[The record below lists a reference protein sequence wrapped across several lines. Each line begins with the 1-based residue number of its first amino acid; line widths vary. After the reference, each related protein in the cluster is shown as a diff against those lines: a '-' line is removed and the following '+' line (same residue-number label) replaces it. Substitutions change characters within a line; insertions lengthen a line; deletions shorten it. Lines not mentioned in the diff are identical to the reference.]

1 MDQEK
6 QTLLEVVVMD
16 GSVGASQGARRATEE
31 VPTEAAGSLPDPE
44 VAALAKRRRFSAGYK
59 RRILR
64 AAAGCKAPGEI
75 GALLLLRR
83 EGLYSSHLTHWRR
96 ELEAH
101 DEAALGA
108 KRRGPKPNAA
118 KAQAHKI
125 EGLERDV
132 ARLRQKL
139 EHAEQIIEAQKKLC
153 DLLGLPKAE
162 EVSP

>member
-6 QTLLEVVVMD
+6 QTLLEVRGMD
-16 GSVGASQGARRATEE
+16 GAVGSL
-31 VPTEAAGSLPDPE
+31 LPDPE
-44 VAALAKRRRFSAGYK
+44 VAALAKRRQFSAKYK

-64 AAAGCKAPGEI
+64 AAAACKASGEV
-75 GALLLLRR
+75 GALLRQ

-96 ELEAH
+96 EIEAH
-101 DEAALGA
+101 DEAALRA

-118 KAQAHKI
+118 KAETRKI
-125 EGLERDV
+125 EVLERDV

-139 EHAEQIIEAQKKLC
+139 ERAEQIIEAQKKLC

-162 EVSP
+162 EA

>member
-6 QTLLEVVVMD
+6 QTLLEVVAMD
-16 GSVGASQGARRATEE
+16 GSEGASQGARRATEE
-31 VPTEAAGSLPDPE
+31 APSEPAGNLPDPE

-64 AAAGCKAPGEI
+64 AAAACQASGEI
-75 GALLLLRR
+75 GALLRR
-83 EGLYSSHLTHWRR
+83 EGLYSWHLTHWRR
-96 ELEAH
+96 EIEAH
-101 DEAALGA
+101 DEAALRA

-118 KAQAHKI
+118 KAEARKI
-125 EGLERDV
+125 EMLGRDV

-153 DLLGLPKAE
+153 DLLGLLKAE
-162 EVSP
+162 EA

>member
-6 QTLLEVVVMD
+6 QTLFAVDAVN

-31 VPTEAAGSLPDPE
+31 VPTEPADRLPDPE
-44 VAALAKRRRFSAGYK
+44 VAALAKRRRFTAGYK

-64 AAAGCKAPGEI
+64 AAAACKASGEV
-75 GALLLLRR
+75 GALLRR

-96 ELEAH
+96 EIEAH
-101 DEAALGA
+101 DEAGLRA

-118 KAQAHKI
+118 KAEARKI
-125 EGLERDV
+125 EVLERDV
-132 ARLRQKL
+132 ARLRRKL
-139 EHAEQIIEAQKKLC
+139 ERAEQIIEAQKKLC

-162 EVSP
+162 EA

>member
-6 QTLLEVVVMD
+6 QALLEVVVMD

-31 VPTEAAGSLPDPE
+31 VPTEPAGSVPDPE
-44 VAALAKRRRFSAGYK
+44 VVALAKRRRFSVKYK
-59 RRILR
+59 RRMLR
-64 AAAGCKAPGEI
+64 AAAACKASGEI
-75 GALLLLRR
+75 GALLRR

-96 ELEAH
+96 EIEAH

-118 KAQAHKI
+118 KTEARKI
-125 EGLERDV
+125 EVLEHDV
-132 ARLRQKL
+132 ARLRRKL
-139 EHAEQIIEAQKKLC
+139 ERAEQIIEAQKKLC

-162 EVSP
+162 EA